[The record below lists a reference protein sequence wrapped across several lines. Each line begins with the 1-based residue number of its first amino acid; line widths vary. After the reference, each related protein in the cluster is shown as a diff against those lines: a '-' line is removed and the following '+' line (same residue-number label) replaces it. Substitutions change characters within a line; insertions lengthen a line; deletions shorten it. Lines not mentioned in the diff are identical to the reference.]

1 MEPPVERWDAATVA
15 VAAGR
20 GRGAPG
26 DPLSVPPVL
35 SSVYHAG
42 VPREYGR
49 ETNPTWEA
57 LEEVLGALEGGQALS
72 FGSGMGAI
80 SAVLDTLPEGS
91 AVVCA
96 ADAYLGTRDH
106 LADLHARGR
115 LKVRL
120 VDSTDTDATIAACQG
135 VGLLWLESPT
145 NPLMA
150 IPDLAELSR
159 RASAM
164 GVPVVVDNTFA
175 TPLLQR
181 PLDLG
186 AAVVVHSLSKFL
198 AGHSDVVLG
207 AVVSRDD
214 ELMARVRRRRLRF
227 GAIAGPLEAWLAL
240 RGIRTLPVRMER
252 AQANAAELARRL
264 AAHPAV
270 ARVRYPGLPDDP
282 GHGRAAVQMRG
293 FGAMLS
299 FECAGGRAAADAVC
313 ASVRVAVYATSL
325 GGVET
330 TLERRN
336 RHPGEEAVPPSLIRL
351 SVGCEHVED
360 LWDDLDQA
368 LQNAGTVT

>member
-1 MEPPVERWDAATVA
+1 MEFWAERWDAATIA

-26 DPLSVPPVL
+26 DPLNVPPVL

-42 VPREYGR
+42 VPLEYGR
-49 ETNPTWEA
+49 EINPTWEA
-57 LEEVLGALEGGQALS
+57 LEEVIGALEGGRALS

-80 SAVLDTLPEGS
+80 SAVLDTLPDGS
-91 AVVCA
+91 AVVCG
-96 ADAYLGTRDH
+96 ADAYLGTRNH
-106 LADLHARGR
+106 LADLHTRGR
-115 LKVRL
+115 LEARL
-120 VDSTDTDATIAACQG
+120 VDTIDTDVTIAACEG
-135 VGLLWLESPT
+135 AAMLWLEAPT

-159 RASAM
+159 RASAI

-186 AAVVVHSLSKFL
+186 ASVVVHSLSKFIG
-198 AGHSDVVLG
+198 GHSDLVLG

-214 ELMARVRRRRLRF
+214 EFMAQVRRRRLRF

-252 AQANAAELARRL
+252 AQANAAELALRL
-264 AAHPAV
+264 AAHPGV

-282 GHGRAAVQMRG
+282 GHDRAAAQMRG

-299 FECAGGRAAADAVC
+299 FECAGGQAAADTLC
-313 ASVRVAVYATSL
+313 ASVRVAVHATSL

-336 RHPGEEAVPPSLIRL
+336 RQPGEEAIPPSLIRL
-351 SVGCEHVED
+351 SVGCEHIED
-360 LWDDLDQA
+360 LWADLAQA
-368 LQNAGTVT
+368 LQKAGKVT

>member
-1 MEPPVERWDAATVA
+1 MEPPVKRWDAATVA

-42 VPREYGR
+42 VPLEYGR

-135 VGLLWLESPT
+135 VGMLWLESPT

-150 IPDLAELSR
+150 VPDLAELSR

-186 AAVVVHSLSKFL
+186 AAAVVHSLSKFL

-227 GAIAGPLEAWLAL
+227 GAIAGPLEAWLVL

-299 FECAGGRAAADAVC
+299 FECAGGQAAADAVC

-336 RHPGEEAVPPSLIRL
+336 RHPGEEAVPASLIRL

>member
-1 MEPPVERWDAATVA
+1 MKLAGEHWDAATIA

-26 DPLSVPPVL
+26 DPLNVPPVL
-35 SSVYHAG
+35 SAVYHAG
-42 VPREYGR
+42 VPLEYGR
-49 ETNPTWEA
+49 EMNPTWEA

-72 FGSGMGAI
+72 FASGMGAI
-80 SAVLDTLPEGS
+80 SAVLDTLPDRS
-91 AVVCA
+91 VVVCA
-96 ADAYLGTRDH
+96 ADAYLGTRAH
-106 LADLHARGR
+106 LADLRARGR
-115 LKVRL
+115 LEVRL
-120 VDSTDTDATIAACQG
+120 VDSTDTDATIAACKG
-135 VGLLWLESPT
+135 AAMLWLEAPT

-150 IPDLAELSR
+150 VPDLAELSR
-159 RASAM
+159 RASVI

-186 AAVVVHSLSKFL
+186 SSVVVHSLSKFL
-198 AGHSDVVLG
+198 GGHSDLVLG

-214 ELMARVRRRRLRF
+214 EFMAQVRRRRLRF
-227 GAIAGPLEAWLAL
+227 GAIAGPVEAWLAL
-240 RGIRTLPVRMER
+240 RGIRTLPVRIER

-270 ARVRYPGLPDDP
+270 ARVRYPGLSNDP
-282 GHGRAAVQMRG
+282 GHARAAAQMRG

-299 FECAGGRAAADAVC
+299 FECAGGRAAADALC
-313 ASVRVAVYATSL
+313 ASVRVAIHATSL

-336 RHPGEEAVPPSLIRL
+336 RQPGEEAIPPSLIRV
-351 SVGCEHVED
+351 SVGCEHIED
-360 LWDDLDQA
+360 LWADFAQA
-368 LQNAGTVT
+368 LQKAATVT

>member
-1 MEPPVERWDAATVA
+1 MERWDAATVA